1 MENGYQA
8 AVMAPTEL
16 LAEQHFRTFARLL
29 EPLGA
34 SRCWSPGGRAR
45 ASGARPRR

>member
-16 LAEQHFRTFARLL
+16 LAEQHHA
-29 EPLGA
+29 P
-34 SRCWSPGGRAR
+34 SRACSSR
-45 ASGARPRR
+45 